1 MLRAARKEAGR
12 LERALEKLAEREQ
25 ALHADMAASATD
37 HARLRELQRELEQV
51 VADRDRLEEEWLE
64 AAESAG

>member
-1 MLRAARKEAGR
+1 M
-12 LERALEKLAEREQ
+12 
-25 ALHADMAASATD
+25 ADASSD
-37 HARLRELQRELEQV
+37 HVRLRELQRELEQV